1 MCRLFKS
8 KKFSKWA
15 KAVGCSNQNI
25 IDAVEEMKKGLID
38 ANLGSNLYKK
48 RIGSNGRGK
57 SASWRVLVAMK
68 VHQNWF
74 FLLGFSKN
82 QRDNINETELLALR
96 ILSNTY
102 LDMTE
107 EELTMLV
114 KAGRL
119 DEIGGEKNEQ

>member
-1 MCRLFKS
+1 MQILDLIYIK
-8 KKFSKWA
+8 
-15 KAVGCSNQNI
+15 NEL
-25 IDAVEEMKKGLID
+25 DLMEE
-38 ANLGSNLYKK
+38 ANL
-48 RIGSNGRGK
+48 
-57 SASWRVLVAMK
+57 RVGVFWWLPMK

-119 DEIGGEKNEQ
+119 DEIGGEKNEQE